1 MTGTVLFH
9 AINRN
14 KDGITLDLKAEKSKS
29 ILADLISQSD
39 VTLFNFRPGVT
50 EKLGLDYDSVKK
62 INPRI
67 IYGEISGYGC
77 KGPWKQKPGQDLLV
91 QSLSGLPFLNG
102 NRNDAPMP
110 FGLSVADMFAG
121 QHLVQGVLS
130 ALIKREHSNEGS
142 LIQVSLLESIL
153 DIQFEVFTTYLNDG
167 YEEPVR
173 SAVNNANAY
182 IGAPYGIYE
191 TADSYLALA
200 MVPIP
205 YLGELIGCKALL
217 QYTDPSSWSDQRDEI
232 KTILKDFLKTNTT
245 SHWLSILERADIWCA
260 DVLNWDELMQLDGF
274 KELEMIQKI
283 TRKNGTELYTTRC
296 PITIDRQR
304 YTNKKAAPV
313 IGQDNELYIH

>member
-1 MTGTVLFH
+1 M
-9 AINRN
+9 
-14 KDGITLDLKAEKSKS
+14 
-29 ILADLISQSD
+29 
-39 VTLFNFRPGVT
+39 
-50 EKLGLDYDSVKK
+50 
-62 INPRI
+62 
-67 IYGEISGYGC
+67 
-77 KGPWKQKPGQDLLV
+77 V

-205 YLGELIGCKALL
+205 YLG
-217 QYTDPSSWSDQRDEI
+217 SSSDV
-232 KTILKDFLKTNTT
+232 KLYF
-245 SHWLSILERADIWCA
+245 SILIPLPGLIR
-260 DVLNWDELMQLDGF
+260 
-274 KELEMIQKI
+274 EMKLKQS
-283 TRKNGTELYTTRC
+283 
-296 PITIDRQR
+296 
-304 YTNKKAAPV
+304 
-313 IGQDNELYIH
+313 